1 MFPMK
6 KMNSGEIDH
15 YCDEVCQVHQVQNH
29 LQTFPKDGRESI
41 VLTMSWGQ
49 QDLHG
54 QVSWR
59 W

>member
-41 VLTMSWGQ
+41 VLTMS
-49 QDLHG
+49 
-54 QVSWR
+54 
-59 W
+59 